1 MAKTNSIREITIIVR
16 YEINKD
22 GYCKELNTFL
32 KAGDVVLLIENDKGA
47 RYYTILRRGR
57 GMKHS
62 CTCPHVPSK
71 KSPTCY
77 HIGHCAAIENE
88 RAAQLAA
95 QRKAR
100 EASQDEQEIAAMI
113 AHIEHEESKA
123 QDIATR
129 GSLSS
134 NRGFSLLK
142 VG

>member
-1 MAKTNSIREITIIVR
+1 MKTSTKQREITILVR
-16 YEINKD
+16 YEIKKD

-32 KAGDVVLLIENDKGA
+32 KKDDVVLYIENDRGT

-57 GMKHS
+57 GVKHS
-62 CTCPHVPSK
+62 CTCPARKP
-71 KSPTCY
+71 CY
-77 HIGHCAAIENE
+77 HITCCATIENE
-88 RAAQLAA
+88 RAAKLAA

-100 EASQDEQEIAAMI
+100 EAEQEEQELEALVRQVEYEQA
-113 AHIEHEESKA
+113 KA
-123 QDIATR
+123 RDVATR